1 MEAELVTIPFE
12 MKDERGKVI
21 KGNSYMVRSYDPD
34 GTVYECPVKPAKP
47 SDKTTLNMLLR

>member
-21 KGNSYMVRSYDPD
+21 KGNSYMVRSYDED

>member
-1 MEAELVTIPFE
+1 
-12 MKDERGKVI
+12 MKDERSKVI

-34 GTVYECPVKPAKP
+34 GTVYECPVKPVKP

>member
-1 MEAELVTIPFE
+1 

-47 SDKTTLNMLLR
+47 SDKDLIRMLLR